1 MDWEIGL
8 LGTMNHQK
16 NGFIYQVEQGFIIF
30 FSYLM
35 IFHSFT
41 VTSVC
46 STLKNH
52 QLCAKNEEKSLYQL
66 ASNPFFSIALPKPE
80 IHVLFWIPTQSHSH
94 STKQQWNASGNVCF
108 WVSEFLKQESAFH
121 CCLLLCPIH
130 HWYLVHA
137 CLAKTEL
144 FLNHVKLKL
153 NRNTTPSPT
162 TSCTLDRLVPLK
174 SHWFLQIHL
183 KNNDRE
189 APVRG
194 KKQLLVTQPL
204 VTKFTK
210 PVPNRHPSTAGPGM
224 GAKPH
229 LWILMKMKVSDGSD
243 TTNLG
248 FQNLEV
254 LQRNGLKASWTMLF
268 FIFWYIWWFFKN
280 KRHKNDKKQRKAWFN
295 FGMPT

>member
-1 MDWEIGL
+1 MFSFGYLPNPIVPNNISETHSLQEMSVFGL
-8 LGTMNHQK
+8 VRCLPAK
-16 NGFIYQVEQGFIIF
+16 PK
-30 FSYLM
+30 
-35 IFHSFT
+35 
-41 VTSVC
+41 VTSFSEARA
-46 STLKNH
+46 ST
-52 QLCAKNEEKSLYQL
+52 
-66 ASNPFFSIALPKPE
+66 
-80 IHVLFWIPTQSHSH
+80 
-94 STKQQWNASGNVCF
+94 
-108 WVSEFLKQESAFH
+108 FH
-121 CCLLLCPIH
+121 CCFVLCSIH

-137 CLAKTEL
+137 YLAKTEL

-194 KKQLLVTQPL
+194 KNQLLVTQPL

-268 FIFWYIWWFFKN
+268 FIFWYIWWFFKS
-280 KRHKNDKKQRKAWFN
+280 KRHKNHKKQRKAWFN